1 MYGQA
6 LEMRTALLQSLCPK
20 QGKQS
25 ARLPAWQ
32 ARSMLVKS
40 AVIMHTHPVISRLV
54 ILNSLVLC
62 AFSVSSA
69 PLKYDWIK
77 VGSKVYSNVT
87 IVGANATDLY
97 FTHSKGISNVK
108 LKYLDES
115 VRSRFNYDPQAAA
128 EAEKE
133 QTDHDTAYQD
143 QLVAKINEK
152 AEKAAVLAKKA
163 ASTSEN
169 SIADP
174 ISESSLLGK
183 PAPPMEVEQWLGDKP
198 DLKGKFAL
206 VFFWGPWSV
215 PCRKVIPQF
224 NALQKKFADRLVII
238 GLSSDT
244 KEEINQMSVPAPQ
257 FACALDSKAR
267 MSIAASVTS
276 IPYVLFLDP
285 NGIVRYQGHPGALDE
300 KSLESLMPKPE

>member
-1 MYGQA
+1 MYGYT
-6 LEMRTALLQSLCPK
+6 LSNGVLCSRFLLAK
-20 QGKQS
+20 AGKQPKVTCW
-25 ARLPAWQ
+25 AGKVL
-32 ARSMLVKS
+32 LVKL
-40 AVIMHTHPVISRLV
+40 AVIMHTHAVISRLV
-54 ILNSLVLC
+54 ILNSLLLC
-62 AFSVSSA
+62 VFSVSSA

-87 IVGANATDLY
+87 IVGANTTDLY

-115 VRSRFNYDPQAAA
+115 LRSRFNYDPKAA
-128 EAEKE
+128 EAAEKE
-133 QTDHDTAYQD
+133 QTNDDLAYQG
-143 QLVAKINEK
+143 QLVSKINER
-152 AEKAAVLAKKA
+152 AEKAALMAKKA

-183 PAPPMEVEQWLGDKP
+183 PAPPMEVEKWLGEKP
-198 DLKGKFAL
+198 DVKGKFAL
-206 VFFWGPWSV
+206 IFFWGPWSV
-215 PCRKVIPQF
+215 PCRKMIPQF

-244 KEEINQMSVPAPQ
+244 KEEIDQMSEPLPQ

-285 NGIVRYQGHPGALDE
+285 KGVVRYQGHPSALDE
-300 KSLESLMPKPE
+300 KRLESLMAKPE